1 MNGVVIAGTHSGCG
15 KTTVTLGLLSALV
28 DRGIAVQSFKAG
40 PDFIDAGIHRL
51 ATGRQAINLDLWMCG
66 EEGVTNSFCRYARLG
81 EIAVVEGVM
90 GMFDGAQGTAS
101 LAAMLGMPVV
111 LVVDAYGMAESA
123 GAIVRGYSEWATSS
137 GVRLAGVIFNRVG
150 SERHFERIKNAV
162 QDVEVLG
169 YLPRDTAIEMP
180 SRHLGLATAE
190 EMPIT
195 RQQVGSLAALI
206 EKHVLVERILELA
219 ETGSEVLCERFIAR
233 PGRVP
238 LTIRIA
244 IAREIA
250 FSFYYDENLDLLREA
265 GAEIVTFSPLWD
277 SKLPAGTNAVYL
289 GGGYPELHAEQ
300 LSSNHPMHKAIREW
314 AAAGG
319 PIYAECGGLMYL
331 SKGIRDFEG
340 RFFAMAGV
348 LPFETAMRQR
358 RSSLG
363 YREIRLSKDCILGR
377 AGAALRGHEF
387 HYSEIMSGQDL
398 SCSGIEAVYAVADAQ
413 GISRGVEGYLTGPVL
428 ASYVHVHLGSNQRAA
443 RHFVNFIKKNVWTG
457 QTSQREGCPVDED
470 IDKEPREDT
479 P

>member
-1 MNGVVIAGTHSGCG
+1 MNGIVIAGTHSGCG

-28 DRGIAVQSFKAG
+28 DRGITVQSFKAG

-66 EEGVTNSFCRYARLG
+66 EEGVNNSFCRYARLG
-81 EIAVVEGVM
+81 EIAVLEGVM
-90 GMFDGAQGTAS
+90 GMFDGTQGTAS

-123 GAIVRGYSEWATSS
+123 GALVRGYAEWATSS

-150 SERHFERIKNAV
+150 SERHFERIKSAV

-169 YLPRDTAIEMP
+169 YLPRDTAIEIP

-190 EMPIT
+190 EMPMT

-206 EKHVLVERILELA
+206 EKHVLIERILELA
-219 ETGSEVLCERFIAR
+219 TPDSEASCERFIAR
-233 PGRVP
+233 PGRVAV
-238 LTIRIA
+238 TMRIA
-244 IAREIA
+244 IARDIA
-250 FSFYYDENLDLLREA
+250 FSFYYDENLDLLRDA

-277 SKLPAGTNAVYL
+277 SRLPAGTNAVYI

-300 LSSNHPMHKAIREW
+300 LSSNNAMRAAIREW
-314 AAAGG
+314 ATAGG
-319 PIYAECGGLMYL
+319 LIYAECGGLMYL
-331 SKGIRDFEG
+331 SKGIRDFKG
-340 RFFAMAGV
+340 RFFEMAGV
-348 LPFETAMRQR
+348 LPFETDMRQR

-363 YREIRLSKDCILGR
+363 YREIKLGKDCILGR
-377 AGAALRGHEF
+377 TGAALRGHEF
-387 HYSEIMSGQDL
+387 HYSEITSGQDM
-398 SCSGIEAVYAVADAQ
+398 SCSGIETVYDVADAQ
-413 GISRGVEGYLTGPVL
+413 GISRGVEGYHTGPVL
-428 ASYVHVHLGSNQRAA
+428 ASYVHVHFGSNQRAA
-443 RHFVNFIKKNVWTG
+443 RHFVNFVKKSVWTG
-457 QTSQREGCPVDED
+457 QTSQREGYPINED